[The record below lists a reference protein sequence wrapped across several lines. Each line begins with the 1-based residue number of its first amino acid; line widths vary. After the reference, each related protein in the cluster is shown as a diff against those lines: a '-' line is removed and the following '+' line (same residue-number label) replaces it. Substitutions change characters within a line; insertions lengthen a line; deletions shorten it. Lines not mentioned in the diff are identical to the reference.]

1 MGEKNLLASANRT
14 ATGGGFHV
22 DLRFRG
28 QWSSSEMRRAAY
40 GALAGL
46 GIQAAIVTL

>member
-1 MGEKNLLASANRT
+1 MSANRT

-22 DLRFRG
+22 DVRFRG
-28 QWSSSEMRRAAY
+28 QRSSSETRTEPY

-46 GIQAAIVTL
+46 GIQAPLVTL